1 MRTLYTLSIRIY
13 QLIILIASAFSS
25 KAKKWINGR
34 QAWESRLANQ
44 LPQDK
49 STVWFHCASLG
60 EFEQGRP
67 VIEAYRKQNPNAY
80 IVLTFFS
87 PSGFEIRKNYDV
99 VDLVC
104 YLPAD
109 TPSNAKKF
117 IQLLKPTKAY
127 FVKYEFW
134 FNYLNELKLNHIN
147 TYLISGIFRKNQHFF
162 KWYGGWFRVQLKAF
176 SHFFLQNTDSADLL
190 QFIGYNNYTVC
201 GDTRFDRVKELVEN
215 SSEIPS
221 IAAFCENKHTIVA
234 GSTWPK
240 DEALLLHLL
249 DQLPNSKIV
258 IAPHEI
264 NANHINSM
272 KEVFGDKAGLYS
284 KNGLNQQVLIIDSIG
299 LLSSIYRYADWA
311 YIGGGFGSGI
321 HNTLEAVSYGI
332 PVVFGPNYSKF
343 QEAKDLIELKA
354 GFSFKNSHE
363 LIDIAE
369 QFTEHPEK
377 LKAAGKAGITYVNR
391 MTGATP
397 VIIEKTAKNS

>member
-13 QLIILIASAFSS
+13 RLIILLASAFSS

-34 QAWESRLANQ
+34 QAWENRFANQ

-67 VIEAYRKQNPNAY
+67 VIEAYRKQKPKAY
-80 IVLTFFS
+80 IALTFFS

-117 IQLLKPTKAY
+117 IHLLKPTQAY

-134 FNYLNELKLNHIN
+134 FNYLNELKSNHID
-147 TYLISGIFRKNQHFF
+147 TYLISGIFRDNQHFF
-162 KWYGGWFRVQLKAF
+162 KWYGGWFRSQLSAF
-176 SHFFLQNTDSADLL
+176 THFFLQNADSADLL
-190 QFIGYNNYTVC
+190 QSIGLNNYTVC
-201 GDTRFDRVKELVEN
+201 GDTRFDRVKELVVN

-221 IAAFCENKHTIVA
+221 IATFCQSKPTIVA

-240 DEALLLHLL
+240 DEELLLQVL
-249 DQLPNSKIV
+249 DQFPETKVV

-264 NANHINSM
+264 NANHINSI
-272 KEVFGDKAGLYS
+272 KELFGNRAGLYS
-284 KNGLNQQVLIIDSIG
+284 ENEFNQAVLIVDSIG

-354 GFSFKNSHE
+354 GFSIKNGHE
-363 LIDIAE
+363 LINIAK
-369 QFTEHPEK
+369 QFKEHPK
-377 LKAAGKAGITYVNR
+377 QLKVAGEAGLKYVNKR
-391 MTGATP
+391 TGATP
-397 VIIEKTAKNS
+397 IIIENTTKTF